1 MEAVLVKKRLEQDIN
16 ELELTLDSVNRAR
29 AEAEKNWKQCQ
40 QELNDL
46 EELLDEEQRTKYLS
60 CFL

>member
-40 QELNDL
+40 QELSDL
-46 EELLDEEQRTKYLS
+46 EELLDEEHRTKYIYQS
-60 CFL
+60 F